1 IAVLSA
7 STTPRPSRRRM
18 TILGSRSA
26 AISSTRPSVEP
37 SSTSTTC
44 EEMAAV
50 GGHHGRVDRLLQAA
64 VAEPGGELPE
74 LLHGEPGTLAALFV
88 PEAAVPE
95 DGVVAPRHD
104 LLDHEPRSRRG
115 AGGKRCQELV
125 GTVDNQHLAVS
136 DLRATNIRRV
146 RLQNDRVRETRRERR
161 EL

>member
-1 IAVLSA
+1 
-7 STTPRPSRRRM
+7 
-18 TILGSRSA
+18 
-26 AISSTRPSVEP
+26 
-37 SSTSTTC
+37 
-44 EEMAAV
+44 MAAV

-74 LLHGEPGTLAALFV
+74 LLHSEPGTLAALFV

-125 GTVDNQHLAVS
+125 GTDDNQHLAVPICGRPIYDVYGFEMTGYARPGES
-136 DLRATNIRRV
+136 DASSPTSSG
-146 RLQNDRVRETRRERR
+146 
-161 EL
+161 